1 MKRHVDKIAF
11 VIFFAIALVELNA
24 FYGNPVSKAL
34 AERGRTR

>member
-11 VIFFAIALVELNA
+11 VILFAIALAVLNA
-24 FYGNPVSKAL
+24 LYGNPVSKAL